1 MSTEPRAGVDWRDT
15 AARAGSL
22 AVCGVL
28 PLLLLVGVLR
38 IAQQDGYPAWDF
50 HHELYPQAKLMLSGE
65 NPYPTADVDPRVG
78 TNLVWPPVAAFL
90 VSPFTLLAPV
100 TADWVF
106 ALLGLLGFAGAL
118 WLVGVRDWRVY
129 GVAALWPP
137 VYIELGLSH
146 LTPALALLLAAAWR
160 TRDARYTSGL
170 LVGFAIAIKFF
181 AWPLALWL
189 AACGKWRAVALAA
202 VLPLASVLLVLPFT
216 GLDEYLGGLLRV
228 GRAFDDDSYT
238 VFGLV
243 VQAGGPEPVAR
254 ASNIAVVVALAL
266 ATVRYRSFTLAVAT
280 ALAASPIVW
289 LDYFALAAVPLAAAR
304 PRLSPVW
311 FVPLVTLG
319 LEGAGL
325 EIGDTLGTV
334 RVLGAFSIVLAVAF
348 RAELEATEMRTA
360 TPRASRPVSSPG
372 PGAARHRVLD

>member
-1 MSTEPRAGVDWRDT
+1 
-15 AARAGSL
+15 
-22 AVCGVL
+22 
-28 PLLLLVGVLR
+28 
-38 IAQQDGYPAWDF
+38 
-50 HHELYPQAKLMLSGE
+50 MLSGE

-106 ALLGLLGFAGAL
+106 ALLGFSGFAGAL

-181 AWPLALWL
+181 AWPLASGSRH
-189 AACGKWRAVALAA
+189 AEVASRCPRSRAPA
-202 VLPLASVLLVLPFT
+202 ASVLLCSRPPGWTSTSASSCASQGVRRRQLYGVRP
-216 GLDEYLGGLLRV
+216 
-228 GRAFDDDSYT
+228 GRP
-238 VFGLV
+238 GRR
-243 VQAGGPEPVAR
+243 PRAR
-254 ASNIAVVVALAL
+254 RARLEHRGRRRPWL

-334 RVLGAFSIVLAVAF
+334 RVLGVLH
-348 RAELEATEMRTA
+348 RARGRV
-360 TPRASRPVSSPG
+360 PRRARG
-372 PGAARHRVLD
+372 DGDADGDAARVPAGALTRPGCSEAPCPRLTP